1 MEYLTCISIP
11 TPDVEFYGRAVGDMV
26 RKGARVQADGK
37 VKGHFPYVTNYI
49 TINGKTE
56 GHYFPAWVNIPG
68 KSCEIVRCS
77 DGTSATGTMGEEPG
91 DNFVV
96 ILMDDNKEFDIK
108 VDGKKICHLDFSE
121 AILEEKREEKKM
133 NVSFFDTGICGVPI
147 TGHVGSVNKDSKAEQ
162 SAAVFEAAM
171 PVGTR
176 LVNVIA
182 VASEDMAGATKVTVG
197 DGNTENAYA
206 NELEVTAGQAA
217 VEEGSYKAVSSG
229 TVKVKVDAE
238 ITAGSVDIFATVLRL
253 EV

>member
-37 VKGHFPYVTNYI
+37 VRGHFPYVTDYI

-68 KSCEIVRCS
+68 KTCEIVHCS
-77 DGTSATGTMGEEPG
+77 DGSSATGTMGEEPG

-121 AILEEKREEKKM
+121 VVLEEKKEEK
-133 NVSFFDTGICGVPI
+133 
-147 TGHVGSVNKDSKAEQ
+147 SKWQ
-162 SAAVFEAAM
+162 C
-171 PVGTR
+171 
-176 LVNVIA
+176 
-182 VASEDMAGATKVTVG
+182 KQ
-197 DGNTENAYA
+197 
-206 NELEVTAGQAA
+206 GQRC
-217 VEEGSYKAVSSG
+217 KHSG
-229 TVKVKVDAE
+229 GR
-238 ITAGSVDIFATVLRL
+238 I
-253 EV
+253 